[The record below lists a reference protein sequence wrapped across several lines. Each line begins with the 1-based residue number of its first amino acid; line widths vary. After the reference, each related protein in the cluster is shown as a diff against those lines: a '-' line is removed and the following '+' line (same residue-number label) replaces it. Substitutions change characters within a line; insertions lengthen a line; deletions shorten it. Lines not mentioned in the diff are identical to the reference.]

1 MPKITYRSAHTLPPG
16 RERFGF
22 SDSEANSRSKVR
34 AAGGRKGKGHEPART
49 IPHATGVAQAGG
61 GALAVS
67 TVAGRAAVVPS
78 GVSQARSR
86 HTVSSATPSPAAT
99 ARNGRL
105 KMNIAS
111 PSASR
116 GRNRGPDGGDSSPAG

>member
-1 MPKITYRSAHTLPPG
+1 MPRIGDWSAHTLPPG

-49 IPHATGVAQAGG
+49 IAHAAGGAQAGA
-61 GALAVS
+61 GAFATGASVE
-67 TVAGRAAVVPS
+67 RAAVAGS

-86 HTVSSATPSPAAT
+86 PTVNSPTASPAAT
-99 ARNGRL
+99 ARTGRL
-105 KMNIAS
+105 NMNI
-111 PSASR
+111 R
-116 GRNRGPDGGDSSPAG
+116 

>member
-1 MPKITYRSAHTLPPG
+1 MPRIGDWSAHTLPPG

-49 IPHATGVAQAGG
+49 IPHAAGG
-61 GALAVS
+61 AQDDAGAFAMWTAAGPAAIAVS
-67 TVAGRAAVVPS
+67 G
-78 GVSQARSR
+78 GSQARSR
-86 HTVSSATPSPAAT
+86 HTVSSATASPAPT

-105 KMNIAS
+105 KMNI
-111 PSASR
+111 P
-116 GRNRGPDGGDSSPAG
+116 

>member
-1 MPKITYRSAHTLPPG
+1 MPRIGDWSAHTLPPG

-49 IPHATGVAQAGG
+49 IPHAPGAAQAGA
-61 GALAVS
+61 GAFA
-67 TVAGRAAVVPS
+67 TAAAAGRAAATAS
-78 GVSQARSR
+78 GGSQARSR
-86 HTVSSATPSPAAT
+86 HTVSSDTASPAAT

-105 KMNIAS
+105 NMNI
-111 PSASR
+111 R
-116 GRNRGPDGGDSSPAG
+116 